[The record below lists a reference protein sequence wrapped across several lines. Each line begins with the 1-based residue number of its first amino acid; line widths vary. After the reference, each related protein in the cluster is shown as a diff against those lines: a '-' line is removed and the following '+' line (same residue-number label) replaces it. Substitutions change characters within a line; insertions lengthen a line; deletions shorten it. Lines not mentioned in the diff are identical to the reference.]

1 VVWDI
6 GDKLMFEDACNL
18 QTKYVSRV
26 GLVLVWMAS
35 LVHILTGG
43 SPSSVVRILLVSGI
57 IIGFIAA
64 MIYIIWGKDYQ

>member
-1 VVWDI
+1 
-6 GDKLMFEDACNL
+6 
-18 QTKYVSRV
+18 
-26 GLVLVWMAS
+26 MAS